1 MKVQIECD
9 SGAEELQVLI
19 RCRELD
25 DQVKEIQQ
33 ALSTIGKCRQQFV
46 FYKGD
51 TEFYMPLNEVLFME
65 TDGNAIQ
72 VHTRDDIYQTRYKL
86 YELEELL
93 PGQFMRVSKS
103 AILNTSHVY
112 SMVLCQDLVQVK
124 MRNFS
129 DFNPP
134 EAQPQCVFFYTIV
147 RIHLVTYSYNGY
159 EFVSYCRK
167 LPDIRKSSSMPA
179 CNREF

>member
-33 ALSTIGKCRQQFV
+33 ALSIIGKYRQQFV

-86 YELEELL
+86 YELE
-93 PGQFMRVSKS
+93 
-103 AILNTSHVY
+103 
-112 SMVLCQDLVQVK
+112 
-124 MRNFS
+124 
-129 DFNPP
+129 
-134 EAQPQCVFFYTIV
+134 
-147 RIHLVTYSYNGY
+147 
-159 EFVSYCRK
+159 
-167 LPDIRKSSSMPA
+167 
-179 CNREF
+179 